1 MFEGKTNKDKLDV
14 RRQIITK
21 SFGNI
26 SFSEKEE
33 P

>member
-1 MFEGKTNKDKLDV
+1 MYWIYDVIEIV